1 MPSLL
6 KHFVFLLPAL
16 LVLTGTVGADDLDPA
31 QLVERTMREAGGI
44 PAQATALVALAWPPG
59 GPRDHAVQY
68 LARRQL
74 VHFGHHSLAALRTAI
89 REVDLPYKADATAT
103 LIEARRRNTHGI
115 PPNYLTG
122 LEDAIWFGSLEA
134 RRLGMIEVSRQ
145 FYPPAVLPMIDAI
158 YAHPELTETGL
169 KALSRMR
176 DGRTRFFLRRVLTTA
191 DPRFKKLAAT
201 GLGDVGEA
209 GLAILR
215 ELTKSVDR
223 EVREAAMIALLPH
236 AKLDDLTLL
245 YEYVTS
251 NSEDDALV
259 IDAVRERAQGFETF
273 LEQMEYPDEMA
284 PGGEGD

>member
-6 KHFVFLLPAL
+6 KYFVFLLPAL
-16 LVLTGTVGADDLDPA
+16 LILSGTVGADDVAPA
-31 QLVERTMREAGGI
+31 QLVERAMREAGGI

-59 GPRDHAVQY
+59 GPGDHAVQS

-74 VHFGHHSLAALRTAI
+74 VHFGHHALAALRTAI
-89 REVDLPYKADATAT
+89 RQVDLPYKADATAA
-103 LIEARRRNTHGI
+103 LIEARRRRRHGI

-134 RRLGMIEVSRQ
+134 RRLGMIEVSRY

-176 DGRTRFFLRRVLTTA
+176 DGRTRFFLRGVLTNA
-191 DPRFKKLAAT
+191 DPRFKKLAASA
-201 GLGDVGEA
+201 LGDVGEA

-215 ELTKSVDR
+215 ALSKSDDR
-223 EVREAAMIALLPH
+223 AVREAAMVALLPH
-236 AKLDDLTLL
+236 TKLDDLTLL

-259 IDAVRERAQGFETF
+259 IDAVRDRAQGFETF
-273 LEQMEYPDEMA
+273 LEQMEFPDEMA
-284 PGGEGD
+284 PDAEED